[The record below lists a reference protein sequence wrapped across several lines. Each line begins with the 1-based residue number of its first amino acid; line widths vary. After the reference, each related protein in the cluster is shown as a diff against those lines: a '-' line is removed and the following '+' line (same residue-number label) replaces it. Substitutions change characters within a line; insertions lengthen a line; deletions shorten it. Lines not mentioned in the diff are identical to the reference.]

1 MVGIGPG
8 GPLDRTL
15 RAEKAIGQSTIIVG
29 YARYLELIKD
39 LIRSKEIISSGMR
52 QEKERCL
59 MALRRALEGNTV
71 SLISSGDPGIYGMAG
86 LVLELSASVGFQVP
100 IEIVPG
106 VSASNAAAAKLGA
119 PIMLDY
125 ASISLSDL
133 LVPWKTILGRLEAV
147 AQADLVTVLYNP
159 KSKKRVRQLDEA
171 INLFRGF
178 RPGSTPVG
186 IGTAIGTD
194 EEHFVLTDLT
204 HCLGFDISMR
214 SILIVGNKSSTNL
227 KGWFITPRGYSL

>member
-1 MVGIGPG
+1 
-8 GPLDRTL
+8 
-15 RAEKAIGQSTIIVG
+15 
-29 YARYLELIKD
+29 
-39 LIRSKEIISSGMR
+39 
-52 QEKERCL
+52 
-59 MALRRALEGNTV
+59 
-71 SLISSGDPGIYGMAG
+71 MAG
-86 LVLELSASVGFQVP
+86 LVLELSAAEGIDVP

-133 LVPWKTILGRLEAV
+133 LVPWETILRRLEAV

-159 KSKKRVRQLDEA
+159 KSKKRVRQLEEA

-178 RPGSTPVG
+178 RPGTTPVG
-186 IGTAIGTD
+186 IATAIGTD
-194 EEHFVLTDLT
+194 EEHFVLTDLN
-204 HCLGFDISMR
+204 HCLDFDISMR

-227 KGWFITPRGYSL
+227 KGWFITPRGYNL

>member
-1 MVGIGPG
+1 VVGIGPG

-15 RAEKAIGQSTIIVG
+15 RAEKVIGQSTIVVG

-39 LIRSKEIISSGMR
+39 LTPGKEIISSGMR

-59 MALRRALEGNTV
+59 IALQRAQEGSRV

-86 LVLELSASVGFQVP
+86 LALELSAAEGMDVP

-106 VSASNAAAAKLGA
+106 VSASNAVAAKLGA

-133 LVPWKTILGRLEAV
+133 LVPWETILKRLTAA
-147 AQADLVTVLYNP
+147 AQADLVAVLYNP
-159 KSKKRVRQLDEA
+159 KSKKRIRQLEEA
-171 INLFRGF
+171 VTLFKDF
-178 RPGSTPVG
+178 RPGTTPVG
-186 IGTAIGTD
+186 IGTAIGTE
-194 EEHFVLTDLT
+194 EEHFVLTDLA
-204 HCLGFDISMR
+204 HCLDFDISMR
-214 SILIVGNKSSTNL
+214 SILIVGNKSSMNL
-227 KGWFITPRGYSL
+227 KGWFITPRGYAL

>member
-39 LIRSKEIISSGMR
+39 LIPDKEIISSGMR

-59 MALRRALEGNTV
+59 IALRRAQGGDTV

-86 LVLELSASVGFQVP
+86 LVLEMSAAEGIDVP

-106 VSASNAAAAKLGA
+106 VSASNAAAAKFGA

-125 ASISLSDL
+125 TCISLSDL
-133 LVPWKTILGRLEAV
+133 LVPWETILGRLEAV
-147 AQADLVTVLYNP
+147 ARADLVTVLYNP
-159 KSKKRVRQLDEA
+159 KSKKRIKQLEEA
-171 INLFRGF
+171 INLFKASVRGPRRWGSG
-178 RPGSTPVG
+178 RPSEPT
-186 IGTAIGTD
+186 
-194 EEHFVLTDLT
+194 
-204 HCLGFDISMR
+204 R
-214 SILIVGNKSSTNL
+214 NILSSL
-227 KGWFITPRGYSL
+227 I

>member
-1 MVGIGPG
+1 
-8 GPLDRTL
+8 
-15 RAEKAIGQSTIIVG
+15 
-29 YARYLELIKD
+29 
-39 LIRSKEIISSGMR
+39 MR

-59 MALRRALEGNTV
+59 IALRRALEGNQV

-86 LVLELSASVGFQVP
+86 LALELSAAEGMDLP

-125 ASISLSDL
+125 ACISLSVL
-133 LVPWKTILGRLEAV
+133 LVPWGTILKRLEAV
-147 AQADLVTVLYNP
+147 AQADLVAVLYNP
-159 KSKKRVRQLDEA
+159 KSKKRTRQLEEA
-171 INLFRGF
+171 INLFKSC
-178 RPGSTPVG
+178 RPETTPVG
-186 IGTAIGTD
+186 IGTAIGTE
-194 EEHFVLTDLT
+194 EEHFVLTDLG

-214 SILIVGNKSSTNL
+214 SILIVGNKSSINL

>member
-15 RAEKAIGQSTIIVG
+15 RSVQAIGQSTIVVG
-29 YARYLELIKD
+29 YARYLEMIKD
-39 LIRSKEIISSGMR
+39 LTTSKEIISSGMR

-59 MALRRALEGNTV
+59 IALRRAQEGNLV

-86 LVLELSASVGFQVP
+86 LALELAAAEGIEAP
-100 IEIVPG
+100 IEIIPG

-133 LVPWKTILGRLEAV
+133 LVPWEIILKRLTAV

-159 KSKKRVRQLDEA
+159 KSKKRIEQLQEA
-171 INLFRGF
+171 VKLFKNF
-178 RPGSTPVG
+178 RPGTTPVG

-194 EEHFVLTDLT
+194 EEHFVLTDLD

-214 SILIVGNKSSTNL
+214 SVLIVGNKSSTNL
-227 KGWFITPRGYSL
+227 KGWFITPRGYAL